1 MLFAHESSV
10 PGCTPH
16 HRCYADAPTARDT
29 RKPRQLRHATAKI
42 EEHMKLTD
50 TSFPSEKLPSDEQ
63 LRRTVERVLGRAD
76 AAAQTT
82 IYPEST
88 GSTAQRRVLDTR
100 AREISDNQREHS
112 EFDGEQED
120 LAERR
125 ALRRVAGLSTELDD
139 VTEVEYRQLRLERV
153 VLAGLWTEG
162 TVEDA
167 ENSLRELAAL
177 AETAGSEVLDGLVQ
191 RRLKP
196 DPGTFLGSGKALEL
210 KDIVEA
216 TGADTVIVD
225 SELAPS
231 QRRALEDIVKVK
243 VIDRTALILD
253 IFAQHAKSREG
264 KAQVELAQLEYM
276 LPRLRGWGASLS
288 RQAGGRAASGEGIG
302 SRGPGETKI
311 EMDRRR
317 LRARMAKLKREI
329 AAMAPAR
336 ETKRLS
342 RKRNR
347 VPSVAIAGYTNA
359 GKSSLLNRLT
369 DAGVLVEN
377 ALFATL
383 DPTVRKA
390 QTPDGIGYTL
400 SDTVGFV
407 RSLPTQLVE
416 AFRSTLEE
424 VADADVILHVVD
436 ASHPDPEGQIR
447 AVREVIADLDARRI
461 PEIIVLN
468 KADAAD
474 PFILERMRQR
484 EPNHVIV
491 SARTGEGIDEL
502 KQKIAD
508 TIPRPSLEV
517 KLLIPYNHG
526 EVISRLHA
534 WDAEIKSTAFVS
546 DGTFVTALVREDVA
560 AELSDYVIDGELL
573 EVLEL
578 ELQDSASEPE
588 NVCELA

>member
-1 MLFAHESSV
+1 
-10 PGCTPH
+10 
-16 HRCYADAPTARDT
+16 
-29 RKPRQLRHATAKI
+29 
-42 EEHMKLTD
+42 MKLTN
-50 TSFPSEKLPSDEQ
+50 TSFSSEKLPSDEQ

-210 KDIVEA
+210 KDIVQA

-588 NVCELA
+588 AVCELA

>member
-1 MLFAHESSV
+1 
-10 PGCTPH
+10 
-16 HRCYADAPTARDT
+16 
-29 RKPRQLRHATAKI
+29 
-42 EEHMKLTD
+42 MKLTD
-50 TSFPSEKLPSDEQ
+50 TSFSSEKLPSDEQ
-63 LRRTVERVLGRAD
+63 LRRTVERVLGRVD

-329 AAMAPAR
+329 AAMTPAR

-578 ELQDSASEPE
+578 ELQESASEPE
-588 NVCELA
+588 AVCELA

>member
-1 MLFAHESSV
+1 
-10 PGCTPH
+10 
-16 HRCYADAPTARDT
+16 
-29 RKPRQLRHATAKI
+29 
-42 EEHMKLTD
+42 MKLTD
-50 TSFPSEKLPSDEQ
+50 TSFSSEKLPSDEQ
-63 LRRTVERVLGRAD
+63 LRRTVERILGRAD

-491 SARTGEGIDEL
+491 SARTGEGIGEL